1 MKDDPEG
8 GMMDGESGKEPMDEH
23 ASDGERRLPVT
34 PGQAYDPDAP
44 ESEAGPALESDA
56 GPHPEVE
63 EVPSWRLITTLAVAG
78 ALAGLLIVAVFQWAQ
93 PQILANR
100 AEVIR
105 TAIQEVLGSPDRV
118 ETLYVSDGR
127 LSPEPPAGVDTTTAE
142 KVYLGYEANG
152 VPIGYAMTGE
162 KPGYQDVIALIFGYD
177 PEAGEVLGMRVL
189 ESKET
194 PGLGDKIFKD
204 SSFVAEF
211 RGVRTPIDGVKD
223 GGDQPNEV
231 DMITGATISS
241 EAVIDIINMRVDALE
256 SALVGYMQRAG
267 GGTP

>member
-1 MKDDPEG
+1 MNDENAADETAAGGDDRE
-8 GMMDGESGKEPMDEH
+8 KK
-23 ASDGERRLPVT
+23 LPVT
-34 PGQAYDPDAP
+34 PEQAYDGDATEGGGERLP
-44 ESEAGPALESDA
+44 EGEGPAFEEDA

-78 ALAGLLIVAVFQWAQ
+78 ALAGLLIVGVFQWAQ

-105 TAIQEVLGSPDRV
+105 TAIQEVLGSPERV
-118 ETLYVSDGR
+118 ETLYVTDGQ
-127 LSPEPPAGVDTTTAE
+127 LSPEAPAGVDTTTAE
-142 KVYLGYEANG
+142 KVYLGYDGNG
-152 VPIGYAMTGE
+152 VPIGYAVTGE
-162 KPGYQDVIALIFGYD
+162 KPGYQDVISLIFGYD
-177 PEAGEVLGMRVL
+177 PGEGEVLGMRVL

-204 SSFVAEF
+204 SAFVAEF
-211 RGVRTPIDGVKD
+211 AGVQAPIDGVKD
-223 GGDQPNEV
+223 GGDEPDEV

-256 SALVGYMQRAG
+256 SALRGYIQSAG

>member
-1 MKDDPEG
+1 MT
-8 GMMDGESGKEPMDEH
+8 DEKQ
-23 ASDGERRLPVT
+23 ELPVT
-34 PGQAYDPDAP
+34 PDQAYDA
-44 ESEAGPALESDA
+44 EAEAGDEGAGSGPAFESDA

-78 ALAGLLIVAVFQWAQ
+78 ALAGLLIVAVYQWAQ

-118 ETLYVSDGR
+118 ETLYVTDGQ
-127 LSPEPPAGVDTTTAE
+127 LSREAPAGVDTTAAE
-142 KVYLGYEANG
+142 KVYLGYDGNG
-152 VPIGYAMTGE
+152 NLVGAAITGE
-162 KPGYQDVIALIFGYD
+162 KPGYQDVISLIFGYD
-177 PEAGEVLGMRVL
+177 PGSGEVLGMRVL

-211 RGVRTPIDGVKD
+211 RGVEAPVEGVKD
-223 GGDQPNEV
+223 GGDEADEV

-241 EAVIDIINMRVDALE
+241 EAVIDIINMRVDALGSSLNE
-256 SALVGYMQRAG
+256 YMQRAG

>member
-1 MKDDPEG
+1 MT
-8 GMMDGESGKEPMDEH
+8 DEKKQ
-23 ASDGERRLPVT
+23 ELPVT
-34 PGQAYDPDAP
+34 PDQAYDPEP
-44 ESEAGPALESDA
+44 EGGATGPAFEGDA

-78 ALAGLLIVAVFQWAQ
+78 ALAGLLIVGVFQWAQ

-118 ETLYVSDGR
+118 LTLYLQDGS
-127 LSPEPPAGVDTTTAE
+127 LSEQPPAGVDTAQAE
-142 KVYLGYEANG
+142 RVFLGFDQAGE
-152 VPIGYAMTGE
+152 PIGFAVTGE
-162 KPGYQDVIALIFGYD
+162 KPGFQDVISLIFGYD
-177 PEAGEVLGMRVL
+177 PTTDQVLGMRVL

-194 PGLGDKIFKD
+194 PGLGDKIYKD
-204 SSFVAEF
+204 SAFVAEF
-211 RGVRTPIDGVKD
+211 NEVEAPIQGVKD
-223 GGDQPNEV
+223 GGDGPAEV

-241 EAVIDIINMRVDALE
+241 EAVIDIINARVQALE
-256 SALVGYMQRAG
+256 PALEEYMGNA

>member
-1 MKDDPEG
+1 M
-8 GMMDGESGKEPMDEH
+8 
-23 ASDGERRLPVT
+23 
-34 PGQAYDPDAP
+34 
-44 ESEAGPALESDA
+44 
-56 GPHPEVE
+56 
-63 EVPSWRLITTLAVAG
+63 AG
-78 ALAGLLIVAVFQWAQ
+78 ALAGLLIVGVYQWAQ

-118 ETLYVSDGR
+118 ETLYVTDGQ
-127 LSPEPPAGVDTTTAE
+127 LSREAPPGVDTTAAE
-142 KVYLGYEANG
+142 KVYLGYDGNG
-152 VPIGYAMTGE
+152 TPIGYAVTGE
-162 KPGYQDVIALIFGYD
+162 KPGYQDVISLIFGYD
-177 PEAGEVLGMRVL
+177 AASGEVLGMRVL

-211 RGVRTPIDGVKD
+211 QGVRAPIDGVKD
-223 GGDQPNEV
+223 GGDEPDEV

-241 EAVIDIINMRVDALE
+241 EAVIDIINMRVGALE
-256 SALVGYMQRAG
+256 SALTGYMQSAG